1 VTGSNAFRAPST
13 WNLAGIGLVV
23 LAVLSFI
30 VLRAT
35 SNEKG
40 ATMTTSN
47 SVEELVIPP
56 IDAAAPAVTETA
68 TFALG

>member
-1 VTGSNAFRAPST
+1 MIGSNAFRTPGT

-23 LAVLSFI
+23 LAVLGFI

-35 SNEKG
+35 SNEEG
-40 ATMTTSN
+40 ATVTTSN
-47 SVEELVIPP
+47 LVEALVIPP
-56 IDAAAPAVTETA
+56 IDAAAPTTTETA